1 MQSATRKSDIFV
13 LVRGVEGLNTRAI
26 YFSVSRSGGSTVT
39 PMDRREH
46 RRVRMSLPVRLRWAA
61 PLGQKIEL
69 CETFDA
75 SRNGLLVFTKAPHVT
90 GVPLWVTFPYDASPP
105 DGQPEVLAHVVR
117 SGERLE
123 VIRGMNAREKVQ
135 AQSTSK
141 QERSVKLDQPVR
153 APGTSDA
160 PASFAVALHF
170 EQHAHSVSNGNGH
183 RREPERRR
191 SPRRVLALPVRVRPG
206 RVPWFEEAMAID
218 FSTHGMCFRSHREYQ
233 LGDHLNIAFADSASA
248 PWSGSREFRTMVVRV
263 APVPDSFALDVSVC
277 RIE

>member
-105 DGQPEVLAHVVR
+105 DGQPEILARVVR
-117 SGERLE
+117 CGEWLE
-123 VIRGMNAREKVQ
+123 VISRNERARKSSSAKHLEAGALREVG
-135 AQSTSK
+135 ST
-141 QERSVKLDQPVR
+141 RSRTRHFRCSGKL
-153 APGTSDA
+153 
-160 PASFAVALHF
+160 
-170 EQHAHSVSNGNGH
+170 
-183 RREPERRR
+183 R
-191 SPRRVLALPVRVRPG
+191 SRP
-206 RVPWFEEAMAID
+206 PF
-218 FSTHGMCFRSHREYQ
+218 
-233 LGDHLNIAFADSASA
+233 
-248 PWSGSREFRTMVVRV
+248 
-263 APVPDSFALDVSVC
+263 
-277 RIE
+277 

>member
-1 MQSATRKSDIFV
+1 
-13 LVRGVEGLNTRAI
+13 
-26 YFSVSRSGGSTVT
+26 
-39 PMDRREH
+39 MDRREH

-69 CETFDA
+69 SETFDV
-75 SRNGLLVFTKAPHVT
+75 SRGGLLVFTKVPHVT

-105 DGQPEVLAHVVR
+105 DGQPEVLTHVVR
-117 SGERLE
+117 YGERLE
-123 VIRGMNAREKVQ
+123 VIRGMNAREKLQ
-135 AQSTSK
+135 TQSTSK
-141 QERSVKLDQPVR
+141 QECSAKLGQPVP
-153 APGTSDA
+153 AFGTSEA

-206 RVPWFEEAMAID
+206 RIPWFEEAMAID
-218 FSTHGMCFRSHREYQ
+218 FSTHGMRLRSYREYQ
-233 LGDHLNIAFADSASA
+233 PGDHLNITFADSASA
-248 PWSGSREFRTMVVRV
+248 PWPGSREFRTMVVRV
-263 APVPDSFALDVSVC
+263 VPVPDSFALDVSVC

>member
-1 MQSATRKSDIFV
+1 
-13 LVRGVEGLNTRAI
+13 
-26 YFSVSRSGGSTVT
+26 
-39 PMDRREH
+39 MDRREH

-105 DGQPEVLAHVVR
+105 DGQPEILARVVR
-117 SGERLE
+117 CGERLE
-123 VIRGMNAREKVQ
+123 VIRGMNAPEKLQ
-135 AQSTSK
+135 TQSTSK
-141 QERSVKLDQPVR
+141 QECSAKLDQPVP
-153 APGTSDA
+153 ALGTSDA

-206 RVPWFEEAMAID
+206 RIPWFEEAMAID
-218 FSTHGMCFRSHREYQ
+218 FSTHGMRFRSHREYQ
-233 LGDHLNIAFADSASA
+233 PGDHLNIAFADSASA
-248 PWSGSREFRTMVVRV
+248 PWPGSREFRTMVVRV

>member
-46 RRVRMSLPVRLRWAA
+46 RRVRMSLPVRLRC
-61 PLGQKIEL
+61 QKIEL

-105 DGQPEVLAHVVR
+105 DGQPEILARVVR
-117 SGERLE
+117 CGEWLE
-123 VIRGMNAREKVQ
+123 VIRATNAREKVQ

-141 QERSVKLDQPVR
+141 QERSVKLDQPV
-153 APGTSDA
+153 
-160 PASFAVALHF
+160 
-170 EQHAHSVSNGNGH
+170 QHAHSVSNGNGH

-218 FSTHGMCFRSHREYQ
+218 FSTHGMRFRSHREYQ

-248 PWSGSREFRTMVVRV
+248 PWPGSREFRTMVVRV

>member
-105 DGQPEVLAHVVR
+105 DGQPEILARVVR
-117 SGERLE
+117 CGEWLE
-123 VIRGMNAREKVQ
+123 VIRATNAREKVQ

-160 PASFAVALHF
+160 PARFAVTLRF

-183 RREPERRR
+183 RPQPAGHR
-191 SPRRVLALPVRVRPG
+191 SPRPLLALPLLLLPPRP
-206 RVPWFEEAMAID
+206 PSSQHPLSIH
-218 FSTHGMCFRSHREYQ
+218 FSLHHMC
-233 LGDHLNIAFADSASA
+233 
-248 PWSGSREFRTMVVRV
+248 
-263 APVPDSFALDVSVC
+263 
-277 RIE
+277 

>member
-1 MQSATRKSDIFV
+1 
-13 LVRGVEGLNTRAI
+13 
-26 YFSVSRSGGSTVT
+26 
-39 PMDRREH
+39 MDRREH

-105 DGQPEVLAHVVR
+105 DGQPEILARVVR
-117 SGERLE
+117 CGEWLE
-123 VIRGMNAREKVQ
+123 VIRATNAREKVQ

-170 EQHAHSVSNGNGH
+170 EQHAHSVSNGNSH

-248 PWSGSREFRTMVVRV
+248 PCPGSREFRTMVVRV